1 MEQQLKTY
9 RLLVGDENGD
19 NGVMAVSFVDRPA
32 TQEEW
37 LMFKDANVQ
46 KFSTDEEKR
55 EVLGVI
61 MLADTPIYRN
71 NPPYGEH
78 FIIFMKEDIRALVRK
93 FFKDKVV
100 DKVTLDHLENTDG
113 VWMVESFIT
122 DKSQGIGSP
131 FNVPDG
137 TWIGRFY
144 VDNDEVWEGVKR
156 GDFKGFSIEALLA
169 YGPEVDDPLVTEM
182 QEIYRMLN
190 KLLK

>member
-1 MEQQLKTY
+1 MEQLKTY
-9 RLLVGDENGD
+9 RLMVDEKGD
-19 NGVMAVSFVDRPA
+19 NGVMAVSFVDSPA

-37 LMFKDANVQ
+37 LMFKDAKL
-46 KFSTDEEKR
+46 KFATDEEKR

-61 MLADTPIYRN
+61 MLADVPIYRN

-78 FIIFMKEDIRALVRK
+78 YIIFLKEDIRAMVRK

-100 DKVTLDHLENTDG
+100 DKVTLQHLTGTDG

-122 DKSQGIGSP
+122 DKAQGIGSP

-137 TWIGRFY
+137 SWIGRFY
-144 VDNDEVWEGVKR
+144 VENDEVWEGVKK
-156 GDFKGFSIEALLA
+156 GDFKGFSIEAMLS
-169 YGPEVDDPLVTEM
+169 YGPEVNDPLVTEM